1 MKKETIKELLIYLG
15 IIVFVVLLRTFIIT
29 PVRVDGTSMNSTLN
43 DGDIMILNKIN
54 YRFNDIER
62 FDIVVIKYYKERF
75 IKRVIGL
82 PGETIKYIDNELY
95 INNIKVE
102 EPFLQEETD
111 DYSYEGFIP
120 ENCYFVMG
128 DNRND
133 SLDSRY
139 FDCFMKKDIVGSANL
154 VLFPFKDFGMK
165 K

>member
-102 EPFLQEETD
+102 EHFLQEETD

-128 DNRND
+128 DNRRD
-133 SLDSRY
+133 SLDSRS
-139 FDCFMKKDIVGSANL
+139 FGCVNKEEILGSANL
-154 VLFPFKDFGMK
+154 VLFPFKNFGMK